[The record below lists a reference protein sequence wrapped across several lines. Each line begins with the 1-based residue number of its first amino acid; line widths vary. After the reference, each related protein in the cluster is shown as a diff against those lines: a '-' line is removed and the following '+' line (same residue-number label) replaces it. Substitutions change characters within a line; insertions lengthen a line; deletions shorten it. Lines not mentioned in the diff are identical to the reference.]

1 MHEQEVTG
9 ILALAF
15 LLGDTRSHRNSGNTG
30 RADER
35 VDLLAF
41 RQENVHELGK
51 QDAAGRAAHEGDDAH
66 GEDAERHRA
75 EEGLGLRRSA
85 DGDAEENDDDVHE
98 LVLRG
103 LGQTVDHAALT
114 EQVAEHQAADQRS
127 CARNEQSDER
137 GDGNREND
145 LFLLGNRTQGVH
157 ADHALLLRGQ
167 AAHDGRLDDRDERHV
182 GISGNGD
189 RAEQLGGQ
197 PGRDIDCGGAVQP
210 SSA

>member
-1 MHEQEVTG
+1 MSG
-9 ILALAF
+9 LIF
-15 LLGDTRSHRNSGNTG
+15 LPSGRKMFMN
-30 RADER
+30 
-35 VDLLAF
+35 L
-41 RQENVHELGK
+41 Q
-51 QDAAGRAAHEGDDAH
+51 AGRRRPCAHEGDDAH

-75 EEGLGLRRSA
+75 EEGLCLRRSA

-157 ADHALLLRGQ
+157 
-167 AAHDGRLDDRDERHV
+167 
-182 GISGNGD
+182 
-189 RAEQLGGQ
+189 GGS
-197 PGRDIDCGGAVQP
+197 CAP
-210 SSA
+210 SSWSGRA

>member
-1 MHEQEVTG
+1 MHEQEVAG
-9 ILALAF
+9 ILALASF
-15 LLGDTRSHRNSGNTG
+15 WETRAAIGTAETPAEPMS
-30 RADER
+30 

-85 DGDAEENDDDVHE
+85 DGDAEEDNDDVHE

-145 LFLLGNRTQGVH
+145 LFLLGNRTQASMRIMRSFFVV
-157 ADHALLLRGQ
+157 RP
-167 AAHDGRLDDRDERHV
+167 RMM
-182 GISGNGD
+182 
-189 RAEQLGGQ
+189 GGWMT
-197 PGRDIDCGGAVQP
+197 GT
-210 SSA
+210 SAI